1 MRCFYYYCGSYL
13 FLFYYIIFFFFQF
26 FFLSLFY
33 FTWFLSPSFFF
44 FLLSCCFPKCI
55 LWEHNKRSQLL
66 YGDFSRYSGLLPVPG
81 FFFSPFPP
89 VSVYSECSPSI
100 LLLLLMCV
108 FYIFDELVVT
118 SRGTHLLKV
127 VSCSDLLML
136 WGVWLLVFLFFFLF
150 RSTAATP
157 APFPRICYRL
167 FGVKRMSN

>member
-13 FLFYYIIFFFFQF
+13 FLFYYIIFFFFSF
-26 FFLSLFY
+26 SFFPFFILHGFFLPL
-33 FTWFLSPSFFF
+33 FF